1 MFFKIKKIWDVNHG
15 IKLYAP
21 LRLHQSWVTAIQFG
35 KDNLHMVTVGDKI
48 AWWALDHLPRKRQGT
63 NMGLKMRK
71 ISTTNSR
78 ADPFKRRSKLDSN
91 ESEQSPPGK
100 YYPFHKFF

>member
-1 MFFKIKKIWDVNHG
+1 MNHG

-21 LRLHQSWVTAIQFG
+21 LRLHQSWVTDIQFG

-71 ISTTNSR
+71 ISTTNNSGGANR
-78 ADPFKRRSKLDSN
+78 DPFKRRSKLDSN
-91 ESEQSPPGK
+91 ESAEQSPPGK
-100 YYPFHKFF
+100 QKTSLLMYKYIFA

>member
-1 MFFKIKKIWDVNHG
+1 MNHG

-21 LRLHQSWVTAIQFG
+21 LRLHQSWVTDIQFG

-71 ISTTNSR
+71 ISTSGANR
-78 ADPFKRRSKLDSN
+78 ADPFKRRSKLDPN

-100 YYPFHKFF
+100 CINFTKVF

>member
-1 MFFKIKKIWDVNHG
+1 MNHG

-21 LRLHQSWVTAIQFG
+21 LRLHQSWVTDIQFG

-71 ISTTNSR
+71 ISTSGANR
-78 ADPFKRRSKLDSN
+78 DPFKRRSKLDPS

-100 YYPFHKFF
+100 SINFTKVFFKKREK